1 MEKKGVED
9 INEDDVNKAQDNLGE
24 RSKILVQHNLAVFAV
39 LCAGLSVETI
49 PRTDYSLFTSSSED
63 SEANDEATVDPEL

>member
-24 RSKILVQHNLAVFAV
+24 RSKILFQHNLAVFAV
-39 LCAGLSVETI
+39 CRAECG
-49 PRTDYSLFTSSSED
+49 D
-63 SEANDEATVDPEL
+63 DPSYRLLTLHQQQRGQ

>member
-1 MEKKGVED
+1 MKMMLTKLKTTWEKEV
-9 INEDDVNKAQDNLGE
+9 
-24 RSKILVQHNLAVFAV
+24 RSWSSIILLYLQ
-39 LCAGLSVETI
+39 CAGLSVETI

>member
-1 MEKKGVED
+1 MKMMLTKLKTTWEKEV
-9 INEDDVNKAQDNLGE
+9 
-24 RSKILVQHNLAVFAV
+24 RSWSSIILLYL
-39 LCAGLSVETI
+39 LCTGLSVETI